1 MTYTS
6 GSLIEATDYNG
17 FVSTNAANVNAIWST
32 GSGNYG
38 WGETALS
45 TVSAT
50 STISATEW
58 ATLVNRLSTMGSQTG
73 VTITSRTAPVAGNT
87 VSILANVNTDITN
100 IFNSRGN
107 ASAIGTQF
115 TAWTGTS
122 SKTGT
127 TAQGVNIVFS
137 HTVTFASANAA
148 RYFFNAGGLVKMQ
161 YGKSSTGALG
171 DAEWND
177 LASTL
182 AGAVWIAG
190 GATGG
195 GNATIAGTVYSG
207 TTVIGGTGTPAVP
220 SGSKYG
226 TTGWFQLTTSNQTVY
241 QQYADTAPYTNNY
254 IQVQAKTGNTGTT
267 LDLTTTWFNSSAQ
280 YDAMSGGTAAS
291 GTTLGTAPATV
302 VTYYPPSAT
311 YLTTAAWGTP
321 SVAASVA

>member
-17 FVSTNAANVNAIWST
+17 FISTNAANVNAIWST
-32 GSGNYG
+32 GSGNTG
-38 WGETALS
+38 WGESAVG
-45 TVSAT
+45 TVSAS
-50 STISATEW
+50 STITATEW
-58 ATLVNRLSTMGSQTG
+58 ATLVNRLATMGSQTG

-87 VSILANVNTDITN
+87 VAILSNVGTDLTN
-100 IFNSRGN
+100 LFNNRGN
-107 ASAIGTQF
+107 AAAVGTQY

-122 SKTGT
+122 GKTGT
-127 TAQGVNIVFS
+127 TAQGVNIVFT

-148 RYFFNAGGLVKMQ
+148 RYFFNAGGLVKIQ
-161 YGKSSTGALG
+161 FGKSSTGALG

-177 LASTL
+177 LAGTL
-182 AGAVWIAG
+182 AGAVWISG
-190 GATGG
+190 RSSGA
-195 GNATIAGTVYSG
+195 NATIAGTLYSG

-226 TTGWFQLTTSNQTVY
+226 TTGWFQLTTVNQTVY

-254 IQVQAKTGNTGTT
+254 IQVQAKTGNTATT

-280 YDAMSGGTAAS
+280 YDAMSGGTAPS
-291 GTTLGTAPATV
+291 GTTFGTAPATI
-302 VTYYPPSAT
+302 VTYFPPSST

-321 SVAASVA
+321 TVAATTT